1 MEPRYYFLLFV
12 VDDDGNPVDA
22 KNITAVASKKYRCRQ
37 TKVTL
42 ISTEKRRS
50 NKNESNDQYPRS
62 LG

>member
-1 MEPRYYFLLFV
+1 MGRGHYILLFV

-22 KNITAVASKKYRCRQ
+22 KKYRCRQ

-42 ISTEKRRS
+42 VSNKKRRS